1 MDGYEEWVEAFL
13 VEDQRMP
20 RKQRRTAKAIYKTLL
35 EMDYQGSSRTV
46 RNYVRNIRQEIKRNA
61 NEQAVRLEQYPG
73 EAQVDFG
80 EFKAINGTQL
90 KTYHELVL
98 SFPHSNGQV
107 CQVLPSEN
115 AVCFFHGLQKL
126 FRLIGGVPKTI
137 RFEGIG
143 KPGHIYTVAHG
154 DSGKQKEY

>member
-1 MDGYEEWVEAFL
+1 M
-13 VEDQRMP
+13 
-20 RKQRRTAKAIYKTLL
+20 
-35 EMDYQGSSRTV
+35 
-46 RNYVRNIRQEIKRNA
+46 RNIRQEIKRNA

-80 EFKAINGTQL
+80 EFKAINRTQL

-137 RFEGIG
+137 RFDNLSPAVKKVLANG
-143 KPGHIYTVAHG
+143 KREVTDMFKTFQWHCRFKPEFCNPGKG
-154 DSGKQKEY
+154 EEKRPC